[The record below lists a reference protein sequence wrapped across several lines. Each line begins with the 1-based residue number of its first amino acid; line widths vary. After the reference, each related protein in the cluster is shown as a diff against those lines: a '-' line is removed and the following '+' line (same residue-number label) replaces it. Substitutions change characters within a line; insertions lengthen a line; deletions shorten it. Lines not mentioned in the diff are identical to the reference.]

1 MSLLSSVSGCA
12 LFGPLPEEHAESAA
26 HELLEAVRVDDVGS
40 LSEIM
45 SQSAL
50 NAPDLVQG
58 FQYASSLLDK
68 AAVYVGEPS
77 IVERHTVESGK
88 SALSY
93 TIVFE
98 ISASDQEY
106 CLRIE
111 YYYKNDF
118 DKSKIGIYRAYFDEK
133 QRYNAEIENARMLR
147 TQADANNQPL
157 PEWNYGATYE
167 RPGIYHPGW
176 KEEDA

>member
-1 MSLLSSVSGCA
+1 M
-12 LFGPLPEEHAESAA
+12 
-26 HELLEAVRVDDVGS
+26 
-40 LSEIM
+40 
-45 SQSAL
+45 
-50 NAPDLVQG
+50 
-58 FQYASSLLDK
+58 
-68 AAVYVGEPS
+68 
-77 IVERHTVESGK
+77 ESGK

-98 ISASDQEY
+98 INASDQEY

-118 DKSKIGIYRAYFDEK
+118 DKSKIGIYRAYFDEE

-147 TQADANNQPL
+147 AQADANNQPL
-157 PEWNYGATYE
+157 PEWNYGASYE

-176 KEEDA
+176 KEEGA